1 MRSLVWLLRAMVAS
15 VHALL
20 GRLAYRLGRRH
31 AARRQFERVLLLR
44 GADFR
49 AYVALGRI
57 AFDLG
62 DYATW
67 RRELEHARRLDPRR
81 FARLHHPLELYEPR
95 LAGTTF
101 DRLDLDATGF
111 DGMRATWRTGRPS
124 GPRLSPTA
132 EPLDPL
138 HGDTVADIS
147 ASSPSPPPTQPP
159 LPKRS
164 PLRSPRQPAGDDC
177 SSAAERER
185 FQERG
190 PIAADELRAC
200 DLDELLRRLSG

>member
-15 VHALL
+15 VHSLL

-101 DRLDLDATGF
+101 DRLDVDTTGF
-111 DGMRATWRTGRPS
+111 DGMRATWRTGRPN
-124 GPRLSPTA
+124 GPRLSPSPD
-132 EPLDPL
+132 PLDPL
-138 HGDTVADIS
+138 ARDTLADVS
-147 ASSPSPPPTQPP
+147 AANPSPAPPQPP
-159 LPKRS
+159 SSRRS
-164 PLRSPRQPAGDDC
+164 PLPSPRPPVGDDC

-185 FQERG
+185 FRELG
-190 PIAADELRAC
+190 PIAADELRGC